1 MAQDHAVPEE
11 GEQPVVPGDDSN
23 SDPTSPLPAG
33 EEESREPGPPSRL
46 AGGRE
51 EPEMASER
59 DIPSDGADSL
69 GECMI
74 KTLTPAPQTSAQA
87 AGYRK

>member
-23 SDPTSPLPAG
+23 SDPTPPLPAG
-33 EEESREPGPPSRL
+33 EEENREPGPPSRL

-59 DIPSDGADSL
+59 DIPSDGADTL

-74 KTLTPAPQTSAQA
+74 RTLTPAPQTSAQS

>member
-1 MAQDHAVPEE
+1 MAQEHAVPEE

-23 SDPTSPLPAG
+23 NDPTPPLPAG
-33 EEESREPGPPSRL
+33 EEECREPGPSNQL
-46 AGGRE
+46 AGERE

-59 DIPSDGADSL
+59 DIPSDGADTL

-74 KTLTPAPQTSAQA
+74 RKLTPAAQTSA
-87 AGYRK
+87 

>member
-1 MAQDHAVPEE
+1 MAQDHAVPGE

-23 SDPTSPLPAG
+23 TDPTPPLPAG
-33 EEESREPGPPSRL
+33 GEERREPGPPSQL

-59 DIPSDGADSL
+59 DIPSDGADTL

-74 KTLTPAPQTSAQA
+74 RNLTPAAQTSAQPA
-87 AGYRK
+87 VYRK